1 MARIS
6 KEYAEALF
14 ALAAENGQ
22 EKAYLESLESVDTLF
37 ADNPDYIDLLAAP
50 SVPQSERAT
59 LLEQAFGDALPEQVL
74 SFVQILCAHGR
85 IRSLPACTE
94 EYRRLYQAS
103 VALSTAI
110 VTSAVA
116 LTEDQKTRLAEK
128 LAAKF
133 GRRIHLVCEIDE
145 HLLGGITVQLDG
157 KVMDGSLRRRLQAVK
172 DVIEQ

>member
-1 MARIS
+1 MS
-6 KEYAEALF
+6 DLNKEYAEALF
-14 ALAAENGQ
+14 ALAVEAKQ
-22 EKAYLESLESVDTLF
+22 EQVYLDGLRLIGDAL
-37 ADNPDYIDLLAAP
+37 ADQPEYIDLLAAP
-50 SVPQSERAT
+50 SVPQSERAN
-59 LLEQAFGDALPEQVL
+59 LLEQAFGDTLPEQVL

-145 HLLGGITVQLDG
+145 HLLGGITVRLDG
-157 KVMDGSLRRRLQAVK
+157 VVLDGSLRHRLQEVK

>member
-1 MARIS
+1 MTELS
-6 KEYAEALF
+6 NNYAEALF
-14 ALAAENGQ
+14 ALAVECGQ
-22 EKAYLESLESVDTLF
+22 EKPYLEALESVDALF
-37 ADNPDYIDLLAAP
+37 ADNPDYMDLLAAP
-50 SVPQSERAT
+50 SVPLDERAG
-59 LLEQAFGDALPEQVL
+59 LIQQAFGDALPEQVL

-128 LAAKF
+128 LTAKF

-145 HLLGGITVQLDG
+145 HLLGGITVRLDG
-157 KVMDGSLRRRLQAVK
+157 VVLDGSLRHRLQAVK